1 MSADESTSAP
11 AALPLEPPPSP
22 PRAEPVREDPP
33 RAPAPAASPIQPPP
47 PPPPRAEPVRK
58 EPPRAPAAA
67 APAASPLPYQR
78 MMSSRAYTYERMRA
92 EHPAEFAPASVFFTH
107 EPHSAIDRRNSFRVK
122 AALVYEA
129 ITGHHV
135 DDHMTLANSFL
146 LALAKECH
154 SRIHKLPGDAAATV
168 KKEGDAPPDAG
179 NASPTPSRDT
189 PDTKGNNKP
198 SSEPT
203 DEGWDEKQQRV
214 VDAIFLVVGFLPKL
228 TEAIAKNSDR
238 DGVDESFK
246 SQHMHDIVTDVIKIE
261 NQLPLRDLLDVA
273 AVVEDA
279 VNATVARDEFKDV
292 SIANAGGVYK
302 LPFATDAAGFDDVIH
317 GFCWYYSPFA
327 SSKRPSAAASPSP
340 FKEVV
345 ADKATAARTTLL
357 DCLHT
362 SVVRPPPAQGAAGA
376 GAATGGRPARMP
388 TAKELRRSGA
398 RIQATESGRA
408 EVEFAAPAARL
419 PALVFDFKLAT
430 VARNLLAR
438 EYVEEERSKPVTRYF
453 QMMNELV
460 DDAADVRVLR
470 RAGVVRCGGDQEALA
485 LVKGIDGHAT
495 YPSVYMAMDREIER
509 VRKYHDQRMKSF
521 FVRNRPGV
529 IWASSV
535 AAISVVAIVA
545 ARRNR
550 G

>member
-1 MSADESTSAP
+1 MSTDAATSPKAP
-11 AALPLEPPPSP
+11 PTPATPASEP
-22 PRAEPVREDPP
+22 AERE
-33 RAPAPAASPIQPPP
+33 
-47 PPPPRAEPVRK
+47 ET
-58 EPPRAPAAA
+58 PRAPAAA
-67 APAASPLPYQR
+67 APLRPSTPASEPAEREEPSRAPATPAPLPYQW
-78 MMSSRAYTYERMRA
+78 MLGSRAYERMRA

-107 EPHSAIDRRNSFRVK
+107 DPRSPIDRRNSFRVK
-122 AALVYEA
+122 AVLVYEA
-129 ITGHHV
+129 VTGHHV

-154 SRIHKLPGDAAATV
+154 SRIHKLPAGDAAGTA
-168 KKEGDAPPDAG
+168 EGAGSDAG
-179 NASPTPSRDT
+179 NNVSPTPSPDT
-189 PDTKGNNKP
+189 PDTKGRNNKP

-203 DEGWDEKQQRV
+203 DEGWDEKQKRV
-214 VDAIFLVVGFLPKL
+214 VDAVFLVVGFLPKL
-228 TEAIAKNSDR
+228 TEAISKNSDR

-246 SQHMHDIVTDVIKIE
+246 SRHMHDIVTDVIKLE
-261 NQLPLRDLLDVA
+261 NQLPLLDLLDVA
-273 AVVEDA
+273 AVVEAA
-279 VNATVARDEFKDV
+279 VNATVSLDEFNDV
-292 SIANAGGVYK
+292 SVANAGGVYK
-302 LPFATDAAGFDDVIH
+302 LPFPADAAGFDDIIH

-327 SSKRPSAAASPSP
+327 SSKRPSVAAAAGSPSTI
-340 FKEVV
+340 KDIA
-345 ADKATAARTTLL
+345 ADAATAARTTLL
-357 DCLHT
+357 DCLHM
-362 SVVRPPPAQGAAGA
+362 SVVRPPAAQGAAGA
-376 GAATGGRPARMP
+376 GARPSRMP
-388 TAKELRRSGA
+388 TARELRRSGV

-408 EVEFAAPAARL
+408 EVEFAPPAARL

-460 DDAADVRVLR
+460 EDAADVRVLR
-470 RAGVVRCGGDQEALA
+470 RAGVVRGGGDQEVLA

-495 YPSVYMAMDREIER
+495 YPSVYMAMDREIEK

>member
-11 AALPLEPPPSP
+11 AALPLERPPSP

-33 RAPAPAASPIQPPP
+33 RAASPIQP

-179 NASPTPSRDT
+179 NAPPTPSRRDT

-362 SVVRPPPAQGAAGA
+362 NVVRPPPAQGAAGA

-388 TAKELRRSGA
+388 TAKELRRSGV

>member
-11 AALPLEPPPSP
+11 AALPLERPPSP

-33 RAPAPAASPIQPPP
+33 RAASPIQP

-168 KKEGDAPPDAG
+168 KKGGDAPPDAG
-179 NASPTPSRDT
+179 NAPPTPSRRDT

-388 TAKELRRSGA
+388 TAKELRRSGV

>member
-1 MSADESTSAP
+1 MSTHAATSP
-11 AALPLEPPPSP
+11 AAPLTPPTPASEP
-22 PRAEPVREDPP
+22 AEIE
-33 RAPAPAASPIQPPP
+33 
-47 PPPPRAEPVRK
+47 ET
-58 EPPRAPAAA
+58 PRAPAAA
-67 APAASPLPYQR
+67 APLTPSTTPASEPAEREESESPRAPAAAAVTPAAAPLPYQR
-78 MMSSRAYTYERMRA
+78 MLGSRAYERMRA
-92 EHPAEFAPASVFFTH
+92 EHPPEFAPASVFFTH
-107 EPHSAIDRRNSFRVK
+107 DPRSAIDRRNSFRVK

-129 ITGHHV
+129 VTGHHV

-154 SRIHKLPGDAAATV
+154 SRIQGQAHTGDAGTA
-168 KKEGDAPPDAG
+168 EGAGPDAG
-179 NASPTPSRDT
+179 NNVSPTPSPDT
-189 PDTKGNNKP
+189 PDTKGRNNKP

-203 DEGWDEKQQRV
+203 DEGWDEKQKRV
-214 VDAIFLVVGFLPKL
+214 VDAVFLVVGFLPKL

-246 SQHMHDIVTDVIKIE
+246 SRHMHDIVTDVIKLE
-261 NQLPLRDLLDVA
+261 NQLPLLDLLDVA
-273 AVVEDA
+273 AVVEAA
-279 VNATVARDEFKDV
+279 VNATVSLDEFNDV
-292 SIANAGGVYK
+292 SVANAGGVYK
-302 LPFATDAAGFDDVIH
+302 LPFPADAAGFDDIIH

-327 SSKRPSAAASPSP
+327 SSKRPSAAAAAAGNPSP
-340 FKEVV
+340 IKDIA
-345 ADKATAARTTLL
+345 ADAATAARTTLL
-357 DCLHT
+357 DCLHM
-362 SVVRPPPAQGAAGA
+362 SVVRPPAAQGAAGA
-376 GAATGGRPARMP
+376 GARPSRMP
-388 TAKELRRSGA
+388 TARELRRSGV

-408 EVEFAAPAARL
+408 EVEFAPPAARL

-430 VARNLLAR
+430 VARNLLGR

-460 DDAADVRVLR
+460 EDAADVRVLR
-470 RAGVVRCGGDQEALA
+470 RAGVVRGGGDQEVLA

-495 YPSVYMAMDREIER
+495 YPSVYMAMDREIEK

>member
-1 MSADESTSAP
+1 MGTNEANLP
-11 AALPLEPPPSP
+11 AA
-22 PRAEPVREDPP
+22 
-33 RAPAPAASPIQPPP
+33 PPP
-47 PPPPRAEPVRK
+47 PPPPPPPAEEPK
-58 EPPRAPAAA
+58 LEEPPRTRAPAAA
-67 APAASPLPYQR
+67 MPVPAAAPLPYQR
-78 MMSSRAYTYERMRA
+78 MLGSTAYERMRA

-107 EPHSAIDRRNSFRVK
+107 DPHSAIDRRNSFRVK

-129 ITGHHV
+129 VTGHHV
-135 DDHMTLANSFL
+135 DDHKTLASSFL

-154 SRIHKLPGDAAATV
+154 SRIIQKLSGDAAATA
-168 KKEGDAPPDAG
+168 EGAGDVPDGG
-179 NASPTPSRDT
+179 NDSPTPSPADT
-189 PDTKGNNKP
+189 PDTTKGSNKP

-203 DEGWDEKQQRV
+203 DEGWDEKRKRV

-228 TEAIAKNSDR
+228 KEAIAKSSDR

-246 SQHMHDIVTDVIKIE
+246 SQHMQDIVTDVIKLE

-273 AVVEDA
+273 AVVEAA

-292 SIANAGGVYK
+292 TVAGAGAGGEYK
-302 LPFATDAAGFDDVIH
+302 LPFATDGFGDVVH
-317 GFCWYYSPFA
+317 CFCWYYSPFA
-327 SSKRPSAAASPSP
+327 SSKQPAGSPSP
-340 FKEVV
+340 FKDV
-345 ADKATAARTTLL
+345 AADEATAARTTLL
-357 DCLHT
+357 DCLHM
-362 SVVRPPPAQGAAGA
+362 SVVRAPPAQQGSAGVG
-376 GAATGGRPARMP
+376 GAATGGRPSRMP
-388 TAKELRRSGA
+388 TARELRRSGV
-398 RIQATESGRA
+398 RIQASESGRA
-408 EVEFAAPAARL
+408 EVEFAPPAARL

-438 EYVEEERSKPVTRYF
+438 EYEEERSKPVTRYF
-453 QMMNELV
+453 QMVNELV
-460 DDAADVRVLR
+460 EDAADVRVLR
-470 RAGVVRCGGDQEALA
+470 RAGVVRGGSGGDQEVLA

-495 YPSVYMAMDREIER
+495 YLSVYMAMDREIEK